1 MSSASNKPV
10 LYINGVSQT
19 VTQVTAPSGT
29 FTTEANVRQSIG
41 NAQNNVGVFGT
52 GTFDGTIDDF
62 RIYNRILTAQEVK
75 RLYNMGHTGP

>member
-1 MSSASNKPV
+1 MRTCSMS
-10 LYINGVSQT
+10 
-19 VTQVTAPSGT
+19 
-29 FTTEANVRQSIG
+29 
-41 NAQNNVGVFGT
+41 VGVFGT